1 MKSMIK
7 YSVQLVREKE
17 EKYMEK
23 QANSPQAVADII
35 NEVFNMDTQPFET
48 FVMMALDTKKRP
60 VGCFAVSQ
68 GSLNGTIVEPREV
81 FQRAILV
88 NADSIVVAHNH
99 PSGEVI
105 PSFKDMDATRVL
117 KEAGE
122 LLRIELVDH
131 IIIGENGKYY
141 SFRENGQVF

>member
-7 YSVQLVREKE
+7 YSVQLVKEKE

-23 QANSPQAVADII
+23 QANSPEAVANII

-60 VGCFAVSQ
+60 VGCFVVSQ

>member
-17 EKYMEK
+17 EEYMGK
-23 QANSPQAVADII
+23 QANSPKAVANII

-60 VGCFAVSQ
+60 VGCFVVSQ

-99 PSGEVI
+99 PSGEVT
-105 PSFKDMDATRVL
+105 PSFKDMEATRVL

-131 IIIGENGKYY
+131 LIIGENGKYY

>member
-23 QANSPQAVADII
+23 QANSPQAVANII

-48 FVMMALDTKKRP
+48 LVMMALDTKKKP
-60 VGCFAVSQ
+60 VGCFVVSQ

-99 PSGEVI
+99 PSGEI
-105 PSFKDMDATRVL
+105 TPSFKDMDATRVL

-141 SFRENGQVF
+141 SFRENGEVF

>member
-60 VGCFAVSQ
+60 VGCFVVSQ

-81 FQRAILV
+81 FQRAILA

>member
-7 YSVQLVREKE
+7 YSVQLVKEKE

-23 QANSPQAVADII
+23 QANSPEAVANII
-35 NEVFNMDTQPFET
+35 NEVFNMDSQPSEM
-48 FVMMALDTKKRP
+48 FVMLALDIQRRP
-60 VGCFAVSQ
+60 VGCFVVSQ
-68 GSLNGTIVEPREV
+68 GALDKTIVEPREV

-88 NADSIVVAHNH
+88 NAHSIIVAHNH
-99 PSGEVI
+99 PSGNVR
-105 PSFKDMDATRVL
+105 PSMGDINATRVL

-131 IIIGENGKYY
+131 IIIGGDGDYH
-141 SFRENGQVF
+141 SFRESGQIF

>member
-23 QANSPQAVADII
+23 QANSPEEVANII

-60 VGCFAVSQ
+60 VGCFVVSQ

-81 FQRAILV
+81 FQRAILA

-99 PSGEVI
+99 PSGEVT

>member
-7 YSVQLVREKE
+7 YSVQLVKEKE
-17 EKYMEK
+17 EKYMDK
-23 QANSPQAVADII
+23 QANSPQAVANII
-35 NEVFNMDTQPFET
+35 NEVFNMDTQPSEL
-48 FVMMALDTKKRP
+48 FVMLALDTKKRP
-60 VGCFAVSQ
+60 IGCFMVSQ